1 MGIFKK
7 RVNEFPTDY
16 TCMKAVREGGVETR
30 LSMLLMGFG
39 NIVHK
44 QFLKGLL
51 FLAAEAAYLV
61 FMAVSGIGFVRM
73 LGSLGTVPQQE
84 IWDEASQVYL
94 YTKGDQS
101 VLILL
106 YGVATL
112 LLTALMICAWR
123 GALRSAYK
131 AECLAKEGKHINTF
145 REDLKTLLHEN
156 LHRLLMTPPVTFIF
170 LFTVLPLIFM
180 ICMAFTNYSKIGNHL
195 MLFDWVG
202 LENFRALFDSGSIL
216 GSTFWSV
223 LAWTLVWA
231 FFATF
236 SNYIFGMILS
246 LMINRKETKAKGFW
260 RFCFVLSC
268 AVPMFVSLLIMKTML
283 QPNGAVNVL
292 LRNLGWI
299 AQDASLPF
307 FTDPT
312 WARITV
318 IVVNIW
324 VGVPYTL
331 LQLTGVLQNI
341 PAELYEAA
349 KVDGANAFQI
359 FFKITLAYML
369 YVTTPYLIVTFTGNV
384 NNFNVIYLLSGG
396 DPVTNLSSTAGS
408 TDLLVTWLYKLTI
421 DKQYYNVGS
430 VIGIMTFI
438 ILAVG
443 ALFTYRN
450 SKSYKEEGG
459 F

>member
-1 MGIFKK
+1 MLKFKK
-7 RVNEFPTDY
+7 RVNEFPTPY
-16 TCMKAVREGGVETR
+16 TCMRAVREGGVETK
-30 LSMLLMGFG
+30 LSMVLMGFG

-44 QFLKGLL
+44 QKIKGLL
-51 FLAAEAAYLV
+51 YLAVEVAYLV
-61 FMAVSGIGFVRM
+61 FMAVYGVGFLGM
-73 LGSLGTVPQQE
+73 LGSLGSVPQKE
-84 IWDEASQVYL
+84 VWDEANQVYL
-94 YTKGDQS
+94 YTQGDQS

-106 YGVATL
+106 YGVATA
-112 LLTALMICAWR
+112 LLTALMVWAWR
-123 GALRSAYK
+123 GALKSAFQ
-131 AECLAKEGKHINTF
+131 AECLDKAGAHINTF
-145 REDLKTLLHEN
+145 AEDLKSLLHEN
-156 LHRLLMTPPVTFIF
+156 LHRLLMTPPMIFI
-170 LFTVLPLIFM
+170 LALTILPLIFM
-180 ICMAFTNYSKIGNHL
+180 ICMAFTNYSRIDNHL

-202 LENFRALFDSGSIL
+202 LDNFKTLFDADSVL

-223 LAWTLVWA
+223 LGWTLVWA

-236 SNYIFGMILS
+236 SNYILGMILAIV
-246 LMINRKETKAKGFW
+246 INRKDTRAKGFW

-268 AVPMFVSLLIMKTML
+268 AIPMFVSLLIMRTML

-312 WARITV
+312 WARVTV
-318 IVVNIW
+318 IIVNIW

-341 PAELYEAA
+341 PGELYEAA
-349 KVDGANAFQI
+349 KVDGANAVQI
-359 FFKITLAYML
+359 FFKITLPYML

-396 DPVTNLSSTAGS
+396 DPVTDLASTAGK

-421 DKQYYNVGS
+421 DKQCYNIGA
-430 VIGIMTFI
+430 VIGILTFI

-443 ALFTYRN
+443 ALLTYRN
-450 SKSYKEEGG
+450 SKSYKEGG
-459 F
+459 I

>member
-1 MGIFKK
+1 MAAI
-7 RVNEFPTDY
+7 RN
-16 TCMKAVREGGVETR
+16 GGPETK
-30 LSMLLMGFG
+30 LSMLVMGLG
-39 NIVHK
+39 NFVHGQK
-44 QFLKGLL
+44 IKGLL
-51 FLAAEAAYLV
+51 FLAIEAAYLV
-61 FMAVSGIGFVRM
+61 FMAVNGIGFLSM
-73 LGSLGTVPQQE
+73 LPSLGSVPQEE
-84 IWDEASQVYL
+84 IWDEASQVYV

-106 YGVATL
+106 YGVATV
-112 LLTALMICAWR
+112 LLTLLMFWAWR
-123 GALRSAYK
+123 GALKSAYRV
-131 AECLAKEGKHINTF
+131 ECLAKQRKHININTF
-145 REDLKTLLHEN
+145 SQDVKSLLNEN
-156 LHRLLMTPPVTFIF
+156 LYRLLMTPPMIFIF
-170 LFTVLPLIFM
+170 AFTILPLIFM
-180 ICMAFTNYSKIGNHL
+180 ICMAFTSYSKLDNHL

-202 LENFRALFDSGSIL
+202 LENFRTLFDSSSIL

-223 LAWTLVWA
+223 LIWTLVWA

-236 SNYIFGMILS
+236 TNYIFGMILS
-246 LMINRKETKAKGFW
+246 LLINRKDTKAKGFW

-268 AVPMFVSLLIMKTML
+268 AVPMFVSLLIMRTML
-283 QPNGAVNVL
+283 QPEGAVNVL
-292 LRNLGWI
+292 LRNIGLI
-299 AQDASLPF
+299 APDASLPF

-312 WARITV
+312 WARVTV

-349 KVDGANAFQI
+349 RVDGANAVQI
-359 FFKITLAYML
+359 FFKITLPYML
-369 YVTTPYLIVTFTGNV
+369 YVTTPYLITTFTGNV

-430 VIGIMTFI
+430 VIGILTFI

-443 ALFTYRN
+443 ALLTYR
-450 SKSYKEEGG
+450 SSRSYKEEGG

>member
-1 MGIFKK
+1 MELFKK
-7 RVNEFPTDY
+7 RVNEFPTPY
-16 TCMKAVREGGVETR
+16 TCAEAIKRGGLETK
-30 LSMLLMGFG
+30 LSMVLMGLG

-44 QFLKGLL
+44 QRLKGLL
-51 FLAAEAAYLV
+51 YLVLETAYLV
-61 FMAVSGIGFVRM
+61 FMSVNGFRYIEM
-73 LGSLGTVPQQE
+73 LGSLGTTPRME
-84 IWDEASQVYL
+84 IWDQASQVYL

-106 YGVATL
+106 YGLITVM
-112 LLTALMICAWR
+112 LTFLMVWGWR
-123 GALRSAYK
+123 GALKSAYK
-131 AECLAKEGKHINTF
+131 AECLDKEGKHVNSLG
-145 REDLKTLLHEN
+145 EDLKTLLHEN
-156 LHRLLMTPPVTFIF
+156 LHRLLMTPPATFIGV
-170 LFTVLPLIFM
+170 FTVLPLIFM
-180 ICMAFTNYSKIGNHL
+180 ICMAFTNYSKLDNHL

-202 LENFRALFDSGSIL
+202 LDNFKALFDTESIL

-236 SNYIFGMILS
+236 SNYVFGMVLS
-246 LMINRKETKAKGFW
+246 LLINRKDTKAKGFW

-268 AVPMFVSLLIMKTML
+268 AVPMFVSLLIMRTML

-307 FTDPT
+307 FTDPA
-312 WARITV
+312 WARVTV
-318 IVVNIW
+318 IMVNIW

-341 PAELYEAA
+341 PGDLYEAA
-349 KVDGANAFQI
+349 RVDGANSLQI
-359 FFKITLAYML
+359 FSKITLPYML
-369 YVTTPYLIVTFTGNV
+369 YVTTPYLIVTFTNNV

-421 DKQYYNVGS
+421 DKQYYNVGA
-430 VIGIMTFI
+430 VIGILSFI

-443 ALFTYRN
+443 ALFTYHN
-450 SKSYKEEGG
+450 TKSYKEEGG